1 MAHEAG
7 QPEIV
12 WNHFRDLNHIQL
24 SRFSVAP
31 QMIHQYRQR
40 IARTWRADTG
50 RQPQVRV
57 ISYVMLNY
65 KYPQPLVDPVVDLGS
80 ISYRVFRHNDWILP
94 LSAERLASLRDSDER
109 SPQR

>member
-1 MAHEAG
+1 MLRETRRQDPFKRQNRRTGGAKQLQNDG
-7 QPEIV
+7 PQPKDNGNESQT
-12 WNHFRDLNHIQL
+12 NH
-24 SRFSVAP
+24 STAP

-65 KYPQPLVDPVVDLGS
+65 KYPQL
-80 ISYRVFRHNDWILP
+80 LP
-94 LSAERLASLRDSDER
+94 R
-109 SPQR
+109 